1 MFVGAAAA
9 DERVQ
14 HLQRADADKHSR
26 RHHPYHHHHHRRRQP
41 SVLSNYHDWFL
52 NTDADRLMQ
61 LLGGRAGF
69 GERSDSWLQV
79 PPSTPLAETETIRS
93 AASSAGPVDW
103 RRLRRQE
110 IPSPTRPV
118 NDDTRATH
126 VDELSTSNYCQS
138 GILRSHITASAATTG
153 LVPAGVDEG
162 QQFPVYQPLVGR
174 IFPAT
179 SSDSFLSS
187 SLAYEMLATAAL
199 SSLRHAVPFAALLP
213 ASSTSYDVISAAAA
227 ALLQPQSLA
236 AAAASTTASSSV
248 GQPEVDRV
256 DDGGL
261 VSAGSALDLVVAPAS
276 RVEAPAAAGNS
287 RDASAERVKSSP
299 NRGDRDGGQRTA
311 VGGPRP
317 RGCVWRPY

>member
-1 MFVGAAAA
+1 
-9 DERVQ
+9 
-14 HLQRADADKHSR
+14 
-26 RHHPYHHHHHRRRQP
+26 
-41 SVLSNYHDWFL
+41 
-52 NTDADRLMQ
+52 MQ

-79 PPSTPLAETETIRS
+79 PPSTPLTETETIRS

-118 NDDTRATH
+118 NDDTRASH

-153 LVPAGVDEG
+153 LVPAGVDER

-236 AAAASTTASSSV
+236 AASTTVSSSV
-248 GQPEVDRV
+248 GQPEVDRG
-256 DDGGL
+256 DDGGR

-276 RVEAPAAAGNS
+276 RVEAPAAAGNT
-287 RDASAERVKSSP
+287 RDASVKSSP